1 MFNGGLKKEFK
12 ESDIK
17 RIRSL
22 VRKDHTS
29 KTKSQT
35 GYKKSFSLRKEGDVW
50 EESGKSWTIKNG
62 IKQNITKLDKV
73 KRQIR
78 VPLSCPKCG
87 KSLKHYLHKNCYKIS
102 GMCMNCYIDFEST
115 LKQKGLYKEHTTM
128 MKKGNLKYYIKGMES
143 VLEDVKDLDNFDSYV
158 TEQGDIEDWKVNKS
172 AVKEKEI
179 EKISEYLDLMKSML
193 D

>member
-29 KTKSQT
+29 KTKNQT

-78 VPLSCPKCG
+78 EVLS
-87 KSLKHYLHKNCYKIS
+87 
-102 GMCMNCYIDFEST
+102 E
-115 LKQKGLYKEHTTM
+115 TM
-128 MKKGNLKYYIKGMES
+128 MKK
-143 VLEDVKDLDNFDSYV
+143 VLN
-158 TEQGDIEDWKVNKS
+158 
-172 AVKEKEI
+172 
-179 EKISEYLDLMKSML
+179 
-193 D
+193 